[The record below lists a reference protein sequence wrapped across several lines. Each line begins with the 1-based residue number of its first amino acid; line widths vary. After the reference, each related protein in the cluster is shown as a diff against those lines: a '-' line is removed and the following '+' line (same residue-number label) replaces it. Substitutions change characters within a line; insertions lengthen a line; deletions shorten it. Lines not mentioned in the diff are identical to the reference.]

1 MTVRGGMNTAVSF
14 GVHACRLDDEED
26 EVVKR
31 LTSIFSA
38 ETKRRDDEERM

>member
-1 MTVRGGMNTAVSF
+1 MSVSLRDDQSIAVPFF
-14 GVHACRLDDEED
+14 GFRLDEEED

-31 LTSIFSA
+31 LSSTFSA